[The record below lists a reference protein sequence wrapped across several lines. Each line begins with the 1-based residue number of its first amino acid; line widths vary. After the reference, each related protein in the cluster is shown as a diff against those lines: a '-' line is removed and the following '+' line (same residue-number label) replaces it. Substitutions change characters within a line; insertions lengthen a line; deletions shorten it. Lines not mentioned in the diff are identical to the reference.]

1 MSVIKTEVTSCR
13 DCYKCVRHCPVKA
26 IRVSMGHAEIVD
38 ERCIKDGRCLNI
50 CPQGAKVVRND
61 VEKAAA
67 LLGNKEKVVVSLAP
81 SFVAAFPEITPDQLV
96 SGLKKLGFSEVRETA
111 EGAEWVALEHALLL
125 KEKEGPLISSSC
137 PAINALIYVYY
148 PQYISYLAP
157 VVSPMIAHAR
167 MLRKEYQPQE
177 IGVVFIGPCVAKKAE
192 AEEEEVLGEV
202 DVVLTFQEL
211 KEWLQKEKIDLASL
225 PEEPLNQSRVSW
237 ARAFPVEGG
246 LLKSALLE
254 TDLLSVEKIVITG
267 IDRAKRF
274 LEEFERKSPGLRL
287 IEMMSCEGGCID
299 GPMLESGLSLVERR
313 RKVIDFAK
321 QMLVSTSNNDR
332 KNPQSLPNLRRAF
345 KERII
350 PRPIPSEEEIKKILS
365 LTGKFSPKDELNCG
379 ACGYNT
385 CREKAIAVYQGMAEA
400 EMCIPFMRAKAES
413 FSSFLMSVT
422 PNGIVL
428 LDDNLRIVEVNPAL
442 RKMFHLEGKLV
453 VGKRIDAFMDP
464 SIFAEALR
472 THRAVTKEFYFPQYE
487 DLYARVSVFY
497 LEKPKLLM
505 SVIVDLSREKEQE
518 KRLEEIREKTIERA
532 QQVINNQMR
541 VAQEIASLL
550 GETTAETK
558 VLLNALIK
566 ILKGESAE

>member
-50 CPQGAKVVRND
+50 CPQGAKVVRKD
-61 VEKAAA
+61 VEKAIT
-67 LLGNKEKVVVSLAP
+67 LLKNKEKVVVSLAP
-81 SFVAAFPEITPDQLV
+81 SFVAAFPEVSPGQLV
-96 SGLKKLGFSEVRETA
+96 SGLKRLGFQEIRETA
-111 EGAEWVALEHALLL
+111 EGAEWVALEHALLVQ
-125 KEKEGPLISSSC
+125 EKKGPFISSSC
-137 PAINALIYVYY
+137 PAINALIYTYY
-148 PQYISYLAP
+148 PQYIGYLAP

-167 MLRKEYQPQE
+167 ILRKEHSSQE

-211 KEWLQKEKIDLASL
+211 REWLQREKIDLASL
-225 PEEPLNQSRVSW
+225 PEESFSQSRISW

-246 LLKSALLE
+246 LLKSASLE
-254 TDLLSVEKIVITG
+254 TDLLSVEKLVITG

-274 LEEFERKSPGLRL
+274 LEEFEKESPGLKL
-287 IEMMSCEGGCID
+287 VEMMSCEGGCID

-313 RKVIDFAK
+313 RRVIDFAEQK
-321 QMLVSTSNNDR
+321 LVHIESSNQQD
-332 KNPQSLPNLRRAF
+332 PQSLPSLRRTF
-345 KERII
+345 KERAI
-350 PRPIPSEEEIKKILS
+350 PRPVPPEEEIKKILA
-365 LTGKFSPKDELNCG
+365 LTGKFTPRDELNCG

-400 EMCIPFMRAKAES
+400 EMCIPFMRARAES

-428 LDDNLRIVEVNPAL
+428 LDDNLRIVEVNPAF
-442 RKMFHLEGKLV
+442 RRMFHLEGKLV
-453 VGKRIDAFMDP
+453 VGKRIDALMDP
-464 SIFAEALR
+464 SIFAEVLR
-472 THRAVTKEFYFPQYE
+472 THRAVIKEFHFPQYD

-518 KRLEEIREKTIERA
+518 KKLEEIREKTIERA